1 MASPNSIREVS
12 LPIKKR
18 GMNLFLFLL
27 ASADVAAGA
36 PIAASLT
43 REITQ
48 SCSLSY
54 ILLYSPGP
62 FYFFFSFCVCLFRI
76 T

>member
-1 MASPNSIREVS
+1 MDLFP
-12 LPIKKR
+12 
-18 GMNLFLFLL
+18 FLF

-48 SCSLSY
+48 SCSLGY
-54 ILLYSPGP
+54 ILLYFTS
-62 FYFFFSFCVCLFRI
+62 FSFCVCLFRM